1 MSEIFEFLPPPKRD
15 WDVRT
20 VDPLVS
26 VCVQTFQHKDFIRDC
41 LDGILMQETSF
52 PFEVLL
58 HDDASDDGTS
68 EICREYADK
77 YPNII
82 RPFLLKENQFSKGVR
97 PLVELQIPRARG
109 RYVALC
115 EGDDYWIDSQKL
127 QTQVDLLE
135 RNPEC
140 SACAHRN
147 HRLQGK
153 CNLIASSSS
162 ELESRVTLK
171 DLAWSYFF
179 QTASL
184 MFIKSK
190 LNIPG
195 EYKGVI
201 RDVFLWMLLAEKG
214 DIIVTGQVMSVYR
227 IHEGGISSRLTSNE
241 KIKSRE
247 FHQNKRIEY
256 FQKQG
261 NILVS
266 LLLKRRLAYD
276 LFEFAFSQLT
286 KGRGILFLSALKKSF
301 RYSKGV
307 AQTRNTFD
315 TCKVVAR
322 KVVGRGFIHRKRGAD
337 SSSVESKGLEN
348 Y

>member
-20 VDPLVS
+20 VEPLVS

-171 DLAWSYFF
+171 DLAWSCFF

-190 LNIPG
+190 LNIPE
-195 EYKGVI
+195 EYKSVI
-201 RDVFLWMLLAEKG
+201 LDTFLWMLLAEQG
-214 DIIVTGQVMSVYR
+214 DIVVSGQAMSVYR
-227 IHEGGISSRLTSNE
+227 IHEGGIWSKLTAHE
-241 KIKSRE
+241 KIQTRE
-247 FHQNKRIEY
+247 FYQNRRIEY

-261 NILVS
+261 NVLVS
-266 LLLKRRLAYD
+266 LSLRRRLAYD
-276 LFEFAFSQLT
+276 FFEFAFSQLR
-286 KGRGILFLSALKKSF
+286 KGRAVLFFLGLKRSF
-301 RYSKGV
+301 RYSKGA
-307 AQTRNTFD
+307 AQTKKTFD
-315 TCKVVAR
+315 ACKVVAK
-322 KVVGRGFIHRKRGAD
+322 KVIGRNFITLLCRKRRAPAIEG
-337 SSSVESKGLEN
+337 
-348 Y
+348 